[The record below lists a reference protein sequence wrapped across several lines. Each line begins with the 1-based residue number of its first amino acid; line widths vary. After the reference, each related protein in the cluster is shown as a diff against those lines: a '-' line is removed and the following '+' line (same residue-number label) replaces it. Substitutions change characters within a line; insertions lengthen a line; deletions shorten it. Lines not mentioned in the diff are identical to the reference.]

1 MATLIG
7 GPSTYT
13 LTSDTLPEGKAFG
26 LGDSATGPT
35 GAEYRYVQAA
45 AAITQ
50 YDAVHI
56 SPAYQATALTTTLA
70 KTAGS
75 IGFAQVAFASAAYGW
90 VMIAN
95 GAPTL
100 RVAASTTAN
109 APLYAS
115 GTGGVLD
122 STAGSAAILGVKSAS
137 AGSAGGITLTAGAVA
152 YPVVDDR

>member
-1 MATLIG
+1 MASLIG
-7 GPSTYT
+7 GPSTFTYST
-13 LTSDTLPEGKAFG
+13 AESTQGKTFG
-26 LGDSATGPT
+26 LGDVAEDQT

-45 AAITQ
+45 AAITAN
-50 YDAVHI
+50 DAVHI

-75 IGFAQVAFASAAYGW
+75 IGFAGQAFASAYYGW
-90 VMIAN
+90 VLIAKGN
-95 GAPTL
+95 PTL

-122 STAGSAAILGVKSAS
+122 STLGSAAILGVKSAS
-137 AGSAGGITLTAGAVA
+137 AGSAGGITLTAGCVA
-152 YPVVDDR
+152 FPVVDDR